1 MSFDQTLAPTKKSAP
16 RKPGPKTASAQRP
29 RILGEEEKR
38 QLILAHAASRQ
49 PVDHVQRIS
58 LVAGVFICVAVIGI
72 GWLYS
77 VRKSVAQIY
86 PAAQSAADRVGQTK
100 EEAAWQQ
107 YLLKQEIH
115 NNTDSIIKR
124 VEDIEAQ
131 QLGGGLGKLM
141 EDSMKLVSTTAM
153 MLASSTEDGVS
164 SVSEQLRT
172 AKATTTQAKTYA
184 LPPGVTQDR

>member
-1 MSFDQTLAPTKKSAP
+1 MPFDPTLAPTKKNAP
-16 RKPGPKTASAQRP
+16 RKQAAKAASVQRP
-29 RILGEEEKR
+29 RILGAEEKH
-38 QLILAHAASRQ
+38 QLILAHAANRQ
-49 PVDHVQRIS
+49 PVVHVQRIS
-58 LVAGVFICVAVIGI
+58 LVAGVFICLVVIGF

-115 NNTDSIIKR
+115 SNTDSIIKKI
-124 VEDIEAQ
+124 EDIEAQ

-141 EDSMKLVSTTAM
+141 EDSARLVSTTAM
-153 MLASSTEDGVS
+153 MLASSTRDKPAA
-164 SVSEQLRT
+164 VSEQLST
-172 AKATTTQAKTYA
+172 AKATTTQAKTLV